1 MLASGV
7 VDAEFK
13 PRLGQTKD
21 YKLDICCFSGKHTVL
36 MRKSTE
42 NQAKNQDNVSEWSN
56 LSTSKLL
63 FQ

>member
-1 MLASGV
+1 MLVSSA
-7 VDAEFK
+7 VDAELK

-21 YKLDICCFSGKHTVL
+21 YKLDICCFFTKHTVL
-36 MRKSTE
+36 MRKSAE